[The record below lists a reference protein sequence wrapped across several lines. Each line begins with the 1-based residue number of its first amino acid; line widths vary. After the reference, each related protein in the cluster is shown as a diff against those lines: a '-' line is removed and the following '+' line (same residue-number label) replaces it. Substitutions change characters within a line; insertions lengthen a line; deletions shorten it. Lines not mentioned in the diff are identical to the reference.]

1 MSGYKHRSF
10 YEYLAFATAILT
22 LVAMVLAFVYPCLR
36 DVCGNAAIT
45 FATLTGAIL
54 VFSTLEIQRK
64 ALQEDKSKNDE
75 SRFDSHFYPILSSFR
90 KDAADFEII
99 GDSLSDGGIGVR
111 KSYKGENGFRAA
123 RSMARGVK
131 EYVKDKDFVK
141 FDRDDFDIDLD
152 EFSKIF
158 DAIYDDFP
166 LEEELDKVE
175 AERRQFIKS
184 RQIPYLMSKMGITK
198 AEAEEYKQKGEKEI
212 ESFLLEKLV
221 EYQSATL
228 SKYVKSLRFLIHI
241 IEDELIESKRSKY
254 FMHIATL
261 LGHQEIEFLKCFHE
275 FDIITN
281 NNNRL

>member
-1 MSGYKHRSF
+1 
-10 YEYLAFATAILT
+10 
-22 LVAMVLAFVYPCLR
+22 MVLAFVYPCLR

-90 KDAADFEII
+90 KDAAEFEIL
-99 GDSLSDGGIGVR
+99 GDYLSNDGLGVR
-111 KSYKGENGFRAA
+111 KSYQGENGFRAA
-123 RSMARGVK
+123 RSMTRGVK
-131 EYVKDKDFVK
+131 KSLKDKDFIK
-141 FDRDDFDIDLD
+141 FDGEDLD
-152 EFSKIF
+152 IELKEYSKIF
-158 DAIYDDFP
+158 EALYDDLP
-166 LEEELDKVE
+166 QEEEIEKVA
-175 AERRQFIKS
+175 AERREFIKS
-184 RQIPYLMSKMGITK
+184 QQVPYLMSKMGIS
-198 AEAEEYKQKGEKEI
+198 EDEYDEYKQKGEKEI

-221 EYQSATL
+221 EYQSSTL

-241 IEDELIESKRSKY
+241 IDDELAESKRSKY

-261 LGHQEIEFLKCFHE
+261 LGHQELEFLKCFHE

-281 NNNRL
+281 NNNRLR

>member
-1 MSGYKHRSF
+1 MSGYKHRSL

-90 KDAADFEII
+90 KDAAEFEIL
-99 GDSLSDGGIGVR
+99 GDYLSDDGLGVR
-111 KSYKGENGFRAA
+111 KSYQGENGFRAA
-123 RSMARGVK
+123 RSMTRGVK
-131 EYVKDKDFVK
+131 KYLKDKGFIK
-141 FDRDDFDIDLD
+141 FDGEDIDIELK
-152 EFSKIF
+152 EYSKIF
-158 DAIYDDFP
+158 EALYDDFP
-166 LEEELDKVE
+166 QEEEIEKVE
-175 AERRQFIKS
+175 AERREFIKS
-184 RQIPYLMSKMGITK
+184 QQVPYLMSKMGIS
-198 AEAEEYKQKGEKEI
+198 EDEYDEYKQKGEKEI

-221 EYQSATL
+221 VYQSAAL

-241 IEDELIESKRSKY
+241 IDDELAESKRSKY

-261 LGHQEIEFLKCFHE
+261 LGHQELEFLKCFHE

-281 NNNRL
+281 NK